1 MSGLVGDAWTLA
13 RTELQTTARHYRE
26 DRRRLLGL
34 VGMLVGFGLF
44 VPLSLMLEA
53 VTFGR
58 ALSSGTVPLGTA
70 GIVLWSVTGVMGYI
84 GVAGGFNQ
92 PRVGTVGPLVRTA
105 LTPTAVSA
113 GRLLNRTIQSS
124 LLILPAGIVLLV
136 GVAIGGTVPVAVGV
150 AVGLVPVAVAGFVG
164 GRILGDVLRYVN
176 ERLQVSLWLKAVA
189 MLGLTG
195 VVFFAFQSLFG
206 GSTTSGV
213 GQSIA
218 GALVPTTPMHAYA
231 GVVFAPFGGQPTV
244 FGLIVLGLVALTVPA
259 GLWLSIRLE
268 TYMLTHDIG
277 SDAAATDV
285 TRSQGTPR
293 LLDRAPSTRVAWRYL
308 LRTRRDPRMLTHLTP
323 VLFGLLATGGSVI
336 RSPELLLSLGPM
348 GVVVTGAVLAG
359 GAYCLNPLGSER
371 DQLPL
376 LLTSTPS
383 VRRVLRGQM
392 VAGAMLGF
400 VVTVGVGFP
409 LGVVGHG
416 LPYAIGQSLLGAIL
430 IAASVGICVGLG
442 ALVPKF
448 EQREYMSV
456 ERAHPSQWA
465 ILSVFFGG
473 AVVGGIGFLLL
484 QVTLTGL
491 TVRVLFGWAVYG
503 FALGFA
509 AWLGYRYA
517 LSRFDEFTLDDM

>member
-1 MSGLVGDAWTLA
+1 MSGLVSDAWTLA
-13 RTELQTTARHYRE
+13 RTELHTTTRHYRE

-34 VGMLVGFGLF
+34 VGMVVGFGLF
-44 VPLSLMLEA
+44 VPLSFIPDA
-53 VTFGR
+53 ITFGR
-58 ALSSGTVPLGTA
+58 ALAGGTVPLGTA
-70 GIVLWSVTGVMGYI
+70 GVVLWGVTGVMGYV

-105 LTPTAVSA
+105 LTPTAVST
-113 GRLLNRTIQSS
+113 GRLLNLAIQSS
-124 LLILPAGIVLLV
+124 LLLLPAGIVLLV
-136 GVAIGGTVPVAVGV
+136 GVAIGGTATAAVGV
-150 AVGLVPVAVAGFVG
+150 ALGLVPVAVAGFVG
-164 GRILGDVLRYVN
+164 GRLLGDALRYVN
-176 ERLQVSLWLKAVA
+176 ERLAVSLWLKAVA
-189 MLGLTG
+189 MLGLTA

-218 GALVPTTPMHAYA
+218 GTLVPATPMHSYA
-231 GVVFAPFGGQPTV
+231 GVVLALFGGQPTV
-244 FGLIVLGLVALTVPA
+244 FGLIVLGLVVLTVPV

-268 TYMLTHDIG
+268 AHILTHDIG
-277 SDAAATDV
+277 SDTAATDV
-285 TRSQGTPR
+285 NTSQGTPG
-293 LLDRAPSTRVAWRYL
+293 LLDHAPSTRVAWRYL

-336 RSPELLLSLGPM
+336 RSPELLLSLGPI
-348 GVVVTGAVLAG
+348 GVVIIGAVLAG

-392 VAGAMLGF
+392 SAGAVLGL
-400 VVTVGVGFP
+400 VVVVGVGFP

-416 LPYAIGQSLLGAIL
+416 FAYAIGQSLLGAIL
-430 IAASVGICVGLG
+430 IAASVGTCVGLG

-465 ILSVFFGG
+465 MLCVLFGG
-473 AVVGGIGFLLL
+473 AVLGGIGFLLL
-484 QVTLTGL
+484 QAALAGL
-491 TVRVLFGWAVYG
+491 TVGVLFGWTVYV
-503 FALGFA
+503 FTLGFTG
-509 AWLGYRYA
+509 WLGYRYA
-517 LSRFDEFTLDDM
+517 LRRFDEFTLDDM